1 MSTWPMFYKHII
13 HVYYHG
19 ISKSICILKKCNNYM
34 TRFPFVIQEKNNKKK
49 CSNTSPWHPKIK
61 KIQCMYYMIV
71 EGLEKQ
77 IFILFVR

>member
-1 MSTWPMFYKHII
+1 
-13 HVYYHG
+13 
-19 ISKSICILKKCNNYM
+19 M